1 MTKVGRLFE
10 EEKIEYA
17 EKYAQERERETKQE
31 IARKLLSDGVDILII
46 TKATML
52 SKSEIL
58 SLQNNPVNT

>member
-17 EKYAQERERETKQE
+17 QKREKETKQE
-31 IARKLLSDGVDILII
+31 IARKLLSDGVDVLTIM
-46 TKATML
+46 KATML

-58 SLQNNPVNT
+58 SLQNESNN